1 MQDQLFDMLVNKDEI
16 TWQTIIHDLVKS
28 EQMDPWAI
36 DITLLAEKYL
46 ETVKQLQEHNFQISG
61 KVVLAAAI
69 MLHIKTTK
77 LLEEDIVNFDNILF
91 SKEED
96 LLADDS
102 PTFNVNGVEV
112 PNLLIKTPQLRKR
125 KVSLN
130 DLMEALTMALKV
142 EEKRVIRRR
151 QENVIR
157 HAEIPVKK
165 WDLSNLMKEL
175 FDKVTSWFAK
185 KEKLTFKELVPS
197 DRKEDIITTF
207 IPLLHLSNHQ
217 KVDLDQQ
224 VPFGDID
231 ITMHKKSEE

>member
-130 DLMEALTMALKV
+130 DLM
-142 EEKRVIRRR
+142 
-151 QENVIR
+151 
-157 HAEIPVKK
+157 
-165 WDLSNLMKEL
+165 
-175 FDKVTSWFAK
+175 
-185 KEKLTFKELVPS
+185 
-197 DRKEDIITTF
+197 
-207 IPLLHLSNHQ
+207 
-217 KVDLDQQ
+217 
-224 VPFGDID
+224 
-231 ITMHKKSEE
+231 